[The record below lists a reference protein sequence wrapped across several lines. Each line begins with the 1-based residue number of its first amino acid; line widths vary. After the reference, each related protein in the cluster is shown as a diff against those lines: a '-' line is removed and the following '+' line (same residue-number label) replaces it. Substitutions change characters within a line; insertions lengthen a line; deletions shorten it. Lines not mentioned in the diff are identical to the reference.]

1 LAAVIELQIQA
12 DIKQAAAGLQTMLTQ
27 LTKLGTGSES
37 QAKVVQSSI
46 TKLITASKSLQ
57 GLDFGTHFEQE
68 TKKISDSAEAMQ
80 AKAAG
85 MEKLFESF
93 GTNVN
98 LSGLVAAFQN
108 TDKSVEALEA
118 QMVSLQQAIALT
130 ADPIILQRFGDQLN
144 KLQSQLAAVKVVGAV
159 KVEKIDIPRIDVPL
173 VAPKIDVS
181 QLKALQASFN
191 DTIDPV
197 TQLENRLKGLQDA
210 VGKSTNPVLVA
221 SFRAEIEKLK
231 TQLTGLKFDKID
243 VDPTSLRVLQSA
255 FIDANK
261 PLEQLQREISVV
273 DDVLK
278 QATAN
283 GSKDVGRL
291 RDVLVT
297 LNTQFAKVNA
307 SSLETA
313 FDASIKSAQQLK
325 NEIFALGAKINIEA
339 NPEDIIRFS
348 DQIKILQGQLNNL
361 KFGGIDLQIDT
372 TSLSRLQSAFID
384 AIKPAQQ
391 LEQEIEALEQALN
404 ITADPSALKVYGAQ
418 IVKLKGQLNSVNV
431 TSFETAIAKAG
442 KAAQVASNRY
452 KPFVKGSNEAL
463 RATVDLGRVLQD
475 APFGFIGIAN
485 NINPLVESFQR
496 LGKESGSLKGAL
508 RALGGSLIG
517 AGGLGLALSAFQFIA
532 LGGGD
537 AIKKMFSGADDAKRK
552 ADSLKEAAN
561 AAKEAAEN
569 FILSLN
575 DVAQANIRG
584 AQQAQDELLNVELL
598 YKATQNQN
606 LAYVERKKAVDALQN
621 QYPKYFK
628 NLSDEAI
635 LAGGAA
641 QAYDKLRD
649 SLIAVARAEASK
661 AKIQEI
667 AAENLVFEE
676 QRAKVLEQQLRAA
689 LKLTKATKDLNKASD
704 QGIVAAGGVGG
715 FGGGTVSQKSSR
727 QVDLDVAQGVFNS
740 KLKETDEITQKIN
753 KNVERQKRLYENIA
767 GLIDVNGVDTII
779 GAAGKAIE
787 ESTDRTKFNFFDRFF
802 DLTPPENQ
810 IEQQVKE
817 MADVAKS
824 FAQKNIDLFKVK
836 VGDKFI
842 DLSELDK
849 VSDRREVV
857 ELGKKVWESIQN
869 GLVQFKPPKIDLA
882 TEINLVPSDNSLT
895 AEQAEILINKFTRS
909 IEDLQGKANV
919 DVKINIDDVK
929 KADEAI
935 KSLQQKVKDFS
946 KNAGINS
953 EFSFG
958 EAVDKEI
965 QKIMQKQLD
974 AFISKNMKANMSEKE
989 LEEFEQRLAGLSGA
1003 LANSFAFLGQILG
1016 GLQQGFA
1023 AFFETVITGSG
1034 NAFQKLG
1041 QAVSQMLTKL
1051 VASLAAMAAIS
1062 GILSLIFPGAGGFS
1076 KIFSGLIGSSFG
1088 IKPFAAGGLV
1098 YGPTLGLVGE
1108 GSGTS
1113 RSNPEVI
1120 APLDKLKNY
1129 ISGASNGGFANG
1141 QLVSV
1146 VRGKDIALVYERF
1159 NGYSKGNA

>member
-297 LNTQFAKVNA
+297 LNAQFAKVNA

-325 NEIFALGAKINIEA
+325 NEIYALSTSITLDIGA
-339 NPEDIIRFS
+339 EDVVKYS
-348 DQIKILQGQLNNL
+348 DQIKVLQNQLNSL

-372 TSLSRLQSAFID
+372 SSLSRLQSAFIET
-384 AIKPAQQ
+384 IKPAEQ

-404 ITADPSALKVYGAQ
+404 RVKGDPTSLKVYGNQ
-418 IVKLKGQLNSVNV
+418 IVKLKQQLANVNV
-431 TSFETAIAKAG
+431 GAFETSLKKVG
-442 KAAQVASNRY
+442 KAAQEAGVKYR
-452 KPFVKGSNEAL
+452 PFVKGSNEAM
-463 RATVDLGRVLQD
+463 RATIDLGRVLQD

-485 NINPLVESFQR
+485 NINPLIESFAN
-496 LGKESGSLKGAL
+496 LKRSTGGIGATFK
-508 RALGGSLIG
+508 ALAGSLIG
-517 AGGLGLALSAFQFIA
+517 PGGIGLALSAFQFIA
-532 LGGGD
+532 LDGVG
-537 AIKKMFSGADDAKRK
+537 AVKKMFGGFDEAKSK
-552 ADSLKEAAN
+552 ADKLKKATQE
-561 AAKEAAEN
+561 AKEAAED
-569 FILSLN
+569 FIASLN
-575 DVAQANIRG
+575 DIAQTNLVGRQN
-584 AQQAQDELLNVELL
+584 AQGEIAQLNTLYQAS
-598 YKATQNQN
+598 QNAN
-606 LAYVERKKAVDALQN
+606 LALSERKKAVDELQKV
-621 QYPKYFK
+621 YPAYFK
-628 NLSDEAI
+628 NISDEVI
-635 LAGGAA
+635 LNGGAVA
-641 QAYDKLRD
+641 AYDKLTAAIIA
-649 SLIAVARAEASK
+649 SAVARAREK
-661 AKIQEI
+661 KIMEVQQDVDTKVEQRNQSLAEEEKI
-667 AAENLVFEE
+667 RENL
-676 QRAKVLEQQLRAA
+676 A
-689 LKLTKATKDLNKASD
+689 KLTKEQESKRGAIFDFDEFSRIPAIKSATQALKDQKNTTNELNL
-704 QGIVAAGGVGG
+704 GIQEGNNRVKEMAQSIQDAIKLGG
-715 FGGGTVSQKSSR
+715 
-727 QVDLDVAQGVFNS
+727 
-740 KLKETDEITQKIN
+740 
-753 KNVERQKRLYENIA
+753 
-767 GLIDVNGVDTII
+767 IDAII
-779 GAAGKAIE
+779 GKPGEIREPKIGDGKKI
-787 ESTDRTKFNFFDRFF
+787 NFFDKFF

-869 GLVQFKPPKIDLA
+869 GLVQFKPPRLIL
-882 TEINLVPSDNSLT
+882 ENEVLLVPTINDQQVEVSLSRYADSLSGRRFET
-895 AEQAEILINKFTRS
+895 LTGLFDIPDRTGLLDTYVAKFNQIGSQLPQLLKVEDVMGNLQTV
-909 IEDLQGKANV
+909 DLQTAFDSPLTFNFQSLVEALRKAFEAVKEETGKFKEEFQSSLSNLFLETFSALGNGIGAIISGSGISEAFAGLFSFIGGALQ
-919 DVKINIDDVK
+919 DLGKQMIAMSALFAALK
-929 KADEAI
+929 KAI
-935 KSLQQKVKDFS
+935 QVISPVGSL
-946 KNAGINS
+946 
-953 EFSFG
+953 
-958 EAVDKEI
+958 
-965 QKIMQKQLD
+965 
-974 AFISKNMKANMSEKE
+974 
-989 LEEFEQRLAGLSGA
+989 LAGVGLIA
-1003 LANSFAFLGQILG
+1003 LG
-1016 GLQQGFA
+1016 G
-1023 AFFETVITGSG
+1023 IIK
-1034 NAFQKLG
+1034 N
-1041 QAVSQMLTKL
+1041 
-1051 VASLAAMAAIS
+1051 
-1062 GILSLIFPGAGGFS
+1062 
-1076 KIFSGLIGSSFG
+1076 
-1088 IKPFAAGGLV
+1088 IKPKGFAAGGLV
-1098 YGPTLGLVGE
+1098 FGPTLGLVGE

-1129 ISGASNGGFANG
+1129 ISGANNGGFANG